1 MQRRTLASVI
11 AVALA
16 AGITGLALRSESKT
30 TTSSQV
36 TKATGTEQQVVRAV
50 KGAPTVTATTQ
61 AKDVSVDDVIA
72 AGEDVG
78 TDRTDLLVIA
88 LDSEEAVVVAEA
100 ANALVSRKAIHAL
113 PALMEQDI
121 PSRPWAAPSVID
133 AMGRL
138 AAEAPP
144 AQRADVVDHLVK
156 LLEVEKRRESVE
168 ALGNTIQIYEAL
180 GQTGEAKAIAALE
193 RELVDPTV
201 ETAPKVVIVQS
212 LVALK
217 AVQST
222 ELLARVQAEVA
233 ALPPVDGLE
242 AELRQDLLTVLGEA
256 LVALL

>member
-1 MQRRTLASVI
+1 MQRRTLIAVV

-16 AGITGLALRSESKT
+16 AGITGLALRSGPAAT
-30 TTSSQV
+30 TPASIAA
-36 TKATGTEQQVVRAV
+36 TKGTEQKMVRTA
-50 KGAPTVTATTQ
+50 KGAPVVTATTK
-61 AKDVSVDDVIA
+61 AKDLSIDDVIA

-100 ANALVSRKAIHAL
+100 ANALVSRKAIAAL
-113 PALMEQDI
+113 PALMDQDI

-138 AAEAPP
+138 AAEAPLQ
-144 AQRADVVDHLVK
+144 QRADVVDHLVK
-156 LLEVEKRRESVE
+156 LLEVEKRRESIE

-217 AVQST
+217 AVQSK

-233 ALPPVDGLE
+233 ALPPTDGLE
-242 AELRQDLLTVLGEA
+242 AELRKDLLNVLGEA
-256 LVALL
+256 LVALS

>member
-1 MQRRTLASVI
+1 MQRRTLIAVI

-16 AGITGLALRSESKT
+16 AGVTGLALRSESKAT
-30 TTSSQV
+30 TPPSITA
-36 TKATGTEQQVVRAV
+36 TKGTEPTVVRPA
-50 KGAPTVTATTQ
+50 KGGPVVTATTK
-61 AKDVSVDDVIA
+61 AKDLSVDDVIA

-88 LDSEEAVVVAEA
+88 LDSEEAVIVAEA
-100 ANALVSRKAIHAL
+100 ANALVSRKAIAAL

-144 AQRADVVDHLVK
+144 QQREDVVDHLVK

-193 RELVDPTV
+193 RELVDPSV

-217 AVQST
+217 AVQSK
-222 ELLARVQAEVA
+222 ELLARVQAELA
-233 ALPPVDGLE
+233 ALPPAEGLE
-242 AELRQDLLTVLGEA
+242 AELRKDLLTVLGEA
-256 LVALL
+256 LVALS